1 MEKRKAS
8 IFFVTLWLYCVLQ
21 SQYCFV
27 KSLKTIKEEL
37 IVQLMPLKM
46 LRPLLLYNKEA
57 FFFYSCL
64 GNSQL
69 RQCASNPENTIYL
82 RFPSCWQI
90 QLAVI
95 F

>member
-8 IFFVTLWLYCVLQ
+8 ISFVTLWWYCVLQ

-57 FFFYSCL
+57 
-64 GNSQL
+64 
-69 RQCASNPENTIYL
+69 P
-82 RFPSCWQI
+82 
-90 QLAVI
+90 I
-95 F
+95 FLLFMSGEFSTKTVCI

>member
-8 IFFVTLWLYCVLQ
+8 ISFVTLWWYCVLQ

-37 IVQLMPLKM
+37 IVQLMLLKM
-46 LRPLLLYNKEA
+46 LRPLLLY
-57 FFFYSCL
+57 
-64 GNSQL
+64 NSQL

-82 RFPSCWQI
+82 RCPSCWQN